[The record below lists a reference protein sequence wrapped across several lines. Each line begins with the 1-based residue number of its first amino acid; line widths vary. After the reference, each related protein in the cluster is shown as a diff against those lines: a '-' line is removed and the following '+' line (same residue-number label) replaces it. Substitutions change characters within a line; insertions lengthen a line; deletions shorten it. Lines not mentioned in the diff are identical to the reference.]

1 MLIETILIRPYQI
14 QFEHSVAATNSGQS
28 NAILINRY
36 TLSWKNQID
45 ETDPNCSKEESY
57 SQSSEYLM
65 THWGTYFNYE
75 RTYGGRGGQATA
87 VNCVQGEGG
96 VGRWSSNAFLAP
108 MDEA

>member
-14 QFEHSVAATNSGQS
+14 QFKHSVAATNSGQS

-75 RTYGGRGGQATA
+75 RTYGGRGVRQLQSIAFRGR
-87 VNCVQGEGG
+87 GG
-96 VGRWSSNAFLAP
+96 VGL
-108 MDEA
+108 